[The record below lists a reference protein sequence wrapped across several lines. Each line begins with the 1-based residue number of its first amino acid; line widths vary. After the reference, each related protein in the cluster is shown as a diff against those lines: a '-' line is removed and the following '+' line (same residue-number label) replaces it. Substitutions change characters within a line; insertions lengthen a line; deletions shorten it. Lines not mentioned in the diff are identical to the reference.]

1 MCGQSGRGW
10 LLFNFFLRMSV
21 GGEEAAVTCRDPVSD
36 WLGKEPVRP
45 GAGCLRDDADAF
57 LDRSA
62 CV

>member
-36 WLGKEPVRP
+36 GLG
-45 GAGCLRDDADAF
+45 GN
-57 LDRSA
+57 RSDLA
-62 CV
+62 LAV